1 MSSNVAKTI
10 QSINKEIEQ
19 ADTCKQLAK
28 VQKSA
33 EKQLKKLL
41 DSLQK
46 QLAKLK
52 PMKEAGENI
61 SEPSADLSKLVKTT
75 QDIIK
80 YIQTTV
86 TTIAEQIAQVSA
98 DIAEITSALAQ
109 LSTTIANKANVLN
122 CVISGNGQVQ
132 TPVSS
137 DPKGLIDTNT
147 TGKTIQSA

>member
-10 QSINKEIEQ
+10 QTINKEIEQ

-33 EKQLKKLL
+33 EKQLKRLL

-52 PMKEAGENI
+52 PMKAAGENI
-61 SEPSADLSKLVKTT
+61 SEPSADLSKLVKTA

-86 TTIAEQIAQVSA
+86 TTIAEQIAQVTA
-98 DIAEITSALAQ
+98 DIAEITTALAT

-122 CVISGNGQVQ
+122 CVIDKNGKIE
-132 TPVSS
+132 TPPNS
-137 DPKGLIDTNT
+137 DATGLIDTNT
-147 TGKTIQSA
+147 TDKTIQSA